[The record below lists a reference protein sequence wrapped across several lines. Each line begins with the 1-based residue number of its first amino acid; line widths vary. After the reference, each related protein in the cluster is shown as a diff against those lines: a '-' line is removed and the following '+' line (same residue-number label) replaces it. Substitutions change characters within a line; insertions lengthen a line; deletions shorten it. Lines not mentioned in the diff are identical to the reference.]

1 MMIDTRGP
9 VADGGDESEPMSDR
23 IPPPKIQVVRRSTY
37 EKMRKAGR
45 ETPTSERGID
55 LDQDESKTRPE
66 IVKSADGN
74 FYQMQIFMED
84 DEKLFLTIVDRI
96 TKQKVYN
103 KALIPEAFTQSV
115 PNEDFDILDAVK
127 KALVN
132 NIKTTSSLKDGS
144 GSLNPSIFAND
155 PQN

>member
-1 MMIDTRGP
+1 
-9 VADGGDESEPMSDR
+9 
-23 IPPPKIQVVRRSTY
+23 
-37 EKMRKAGR
+37 
-45 ETPTSERGID
+45 
-55 LDQDESKTRPE
+55 
-66 IVKSADGN
+66 
-74 FYQMQIFMED
+74 MQIFMED

-96 TKQKVYN
+96 TKQKVCN

-144 GSLNPSIFAND
+144 GSLNPSIFATE